1 MLKKFKTK
9 VLIIMFALNSNM
21 SNRDGWFANRIYT
34 VLEFLT
40 FRKNIQKIK
49 FKPANIWLI
58 SSST

>member
-21 SNRDGWFANRIYT
+21 SNRDGWFASRIYA
-34 VLEFLT
+34 VLKFLT